1 MTLSDL
7 AAMITG
13 EHMMTKSTGDP
24 EYPSQ
29 SKIARLAYERYEMNG
44 RQDGRDLED
53 WLSAERQLTYHDGLA
68 EA

>member
-1 MTLSDL
+1 MTLADL

-29 SKIARLAYERYEMNG
+29 SKIARLAYALYEMNG
-44 RQDGRDLED
+44 RQNGRDLDD
-53 WLSAERQLTYHDGLA
+53 WLSAERQLTSRNGLA